1 MEGALFQ
8 LLLHKELHSETD
20 RQMAVDF
27 TSTYMLIMVVLP
39 TALFQV
45 QF

>member
-1 MEGALFQ
+1 MGEALFQ
-8 LLLHKELHSETD
+8 LLLHRGLHSETD

-39 TALFQV
+39 TALIQV